1 MIEEITKDFAEF
13 VIDQTSLIIA
23 KNIASSACVLAV
35 NAEYMGRP
43 LEQLIKESLYFHIP
57 IGSLACSLID
67 KMISSEDCQEIFNS
81 AMDIRTINK
90 LLTEYKAI
98 ISLHMKSQENNSVNY
113 S

>member
-1 MIEEITKDFAEF
+1 MFEEITKNIAEF
-13 VIDQTSLIIA
+13 VIDQTSMIIA
-23 KNIASSACVLAV
+23 KNIASSACVLDV

-57 IGSLACSLID
+57 IGRLSCSLID
-67 KMISSEDCQEIFNS
+67 KMIASEDCQEIFNS
-81 AMDIRTINK
+81 SMDIRTINK
-90 LLTEYKAI
+90 LLVEYKAT